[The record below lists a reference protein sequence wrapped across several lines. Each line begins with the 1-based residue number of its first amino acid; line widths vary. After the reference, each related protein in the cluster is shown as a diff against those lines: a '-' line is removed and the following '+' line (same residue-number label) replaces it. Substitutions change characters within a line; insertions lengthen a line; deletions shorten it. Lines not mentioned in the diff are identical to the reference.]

1 MKNITLYLIG
11 TATGFVIFALILAFN
26 DYNLFG
32 VGLSDAWI
40 SFLGAIAGGIITI
53 IGVYCTLKQNR
64 ELMEESHNKQMKLML
79 TQIRTQFWMEKFSDA
94 IAYAENINKDITNFV
109 KEFNEMDLS
118 SRSEKTF
125 NINYLKN
132 KVDELDKHS
141 YSIYPMLL
149 VDENLKNTFDNF
161 KYYILDL
168 NLKVESNFN
177 FVHYNKINM
186 DEITYDIK
194 LYSNYFGNLMHYVI
208 SKEEL

>member
-1 MKNITLYLIG
+1 MNGISFFYGVVSGILIF
-11 TATGFVIFALILAFN
+11 GFTLAFN

-32 VGLSDAWI
+32 IGLSDAWI
-40 SFLGAIAGGIITI
+40 AFLGAIVGGIITI
-53 IGVYCTLKQNR
+53 TGVYFTLKQNR

-94 IAYAENINKDITNFV
+94 ISYAENINKDITNFV

-125 NINYLKN
+125 NINYLRD

-149 VDENLKNTFDNF
+149 VDENLKNTFNNF
-161 KYYILDL
+161 KHYILDL
-168 NLKVESNFN
+168 NFKVVSNFN

-186 DEITYDIK
+186 DEITYDIQ
-194 LYSNYFGNLMHYVI
+194 LYSYYFGNLMHYVI
-208 SKEEL
+208 NKEEL

>member
-1 MKNITLYLIG
+1 LNGISFFYGVVSGILIF
-11 TATGFVIFALILAFN
+11 GFTLAFN

-32 VGLSDAWI
+32 IGLSDAWI
-40 SFLGAIAGGIITI
+40 AFLGAIVGGIITI
-53 IGVYCTLKQNR
+53 TGVYFTLKQNR

-94 IAYAENINKDITNFV
+94 ISYAENINKDITNFV

-125 NINYLKN
+125 NINYLRD

-149 VDENLKNTFDNF
+149 VDENLKNTFNNF
-161 KYYILDL
+161 KHYILDL
-168 NLKVESNFN
+168 NFKVVSNFN

-186 DEITYDIK
+186 DEITYDIQ
-194 LYSNYFGNLMHYVI
+194 LYSYYFGNLMHYVI
-208 SKEEL
+208 NKEEL